1 MMKSEWV
8 AKGFADEPVENKEQ
22 LVEMILQLK
31 REKNAVILGHY
42 YQRSEIQD
50 IADFVGDS
58 LAMAQ
63 WAAKVEADVLVVCGV
78 HFMGE
83 TAKILCPDKMV
94 LVPDLNAGCSL
105 ADSCPADKFA
115 EFVAAHP
122 EHQVISYVNTSAAVK
137 AHTDVV
143 VTSSNAQQIVESFP
157 QDAKLIFGPDR
168 NLGGYINSITGRN
181 MLLWDGACHVH
192 SQFSV
197 GSLIDMKKQYPD
209 AAVLAHP
216 ECKEVILKLAD
227 VIGSTAALLSYAKK
241 SEKQQFIVVTESGIL
256 HEMQKSCPDKV
267 FIPALPE
274 AIDGKT
280 ACSCNECNYMRLN
293 TLEKVYNCLRYEYP
307 QIEVDA
313 EIAAKAIKP
322 IERMLQLS
330 DKLVK

>member
-1 MMKSEWV
+1 
-8 AKGFADEPVENKEQ
+8 
-22 LVEMILQLK
+22 
-31 REKNAVILGHY
+31 
-42 YQRSEIQD
+42 
-50 IADFVGDS
+50 
-58 LAMAQ
+58 
-63 WAAKVEADVLVVCGV
+63 
-78 HFMGE
+78 MGE

-122 EHQVISYVNTSAAVK
+122 DHQVISYVNTSAAVK

-143 VTSSNAQQIVESFP
+143 VTSSNARQIVESFP

-330 DKLVK
+330 YKLVK